1 MNIKRIFRH
10 LLMTHWQVKWA
21 FPPATKDAIAAAIS
35 ASRDAH
41 VGQVHFAVEGA
52 LHVRPLFKGQTAQQ
66 RALEVFSHLR
76 VWDTEQNNGLLIY
89 LLLADRAV
97 EIVADRGIFSRANP
111 QEWARICRQM
121 EAAFKQKN
129 YQAGVI
135 GGIQAVTQQLIQH
148 YPAPAP

>member
-10 LLMTHWQVKWA
+10 LLMTHWQVNWA
-21 FPPATKDAIAAAIS
+21 FPPAVKDAVAQAIS
-35 ASRDAH
+35 ASRNAH
-41 VGQVHFAVEGA
+41 VGQVYFAVEGA
-52 LHVRPLFKGQTAQQ
+52 LHVRALFKGQTAQQ

-76 VWDTEQNNGLLIY
+76 VWDTEHNNGLLIY

-97 EIVADRGIFSRANP
+97 EIVVDRGLYSRVDPA
-111 QEWARICRQM
+111 EWSRICHQM
-121 EAAFKQKN
+121 QDCFKQKN

-148 YPAPAP
+148 FPAAAA